1 MIEALGRCRSRM
13 RRTIAQWFIL
23 LASASLVGCAEFAS
37 PGSARGLD
45 AIEHIVVIYA
55 ENRSFDNLYG
65 LFPGAN
71 GVANANAE
79 QYTQVDNDG
88 KPFVALPPVWR
99 GKDADPAFP
108 TNLPN
113 KPFRIDAPPINLP
126 LSVPTPDLIHRY
138 YQNIEQ
144 INGGRNDR
152 FVTVSDAGALT
163 MGYYDGSMLPLWKWA
178 RDYVLADNFFMG
190 AFGGSYLN
198 HFWLIC
204 ACTPTDPDAPA
215 SMRARIDGNGRRQ

>member
-1 MIEALGRCRSRM
+1 MNAPAPCVPRSNSRDASLGWEKSLTRRWTRSLAIVA
-13 RRTIAQWFIL
+13 TIAV
-23 LASASLVGCAEFAS
+23 AGLVGCTTTRTSS
-37 PGSARGLD
+37 PGLER
-45 AIEHIVVIYA
+45 IEHIVVIYA

-79 QYTQVDNDG
+79 QYMQVDNDG

-108 TNLPN
+108 ANLPN

-152 FVTVSDAGALT
+152 FVTV
-163 MGYYDGSMLPLWKWA
+163 
-178 RDYVLADNFFMG
+178 
-190 AFGGSYLN
+190 
-198 HFWLIC
+198 
-204 ACTPTDPDAPA
+204 
-215 SMRARIDGNGRRQ
+215 